1 MGEIRFGTS
10 GFGYKEWKPA
20 FYPADLPDKEFLHFY
35 ATRFNSVEIDSTFY
49 RMPNAKTIDGWIHA
63 TPEDFRF
70 TIKASQQITHRERL
84 RVPSDALEYLMG
96 SVRRLEKR
104 LGLVLFQLPPYS
116 KCDLG
121 KLAVFLGGL
130 PYGVRAAIE
139 FRNETWCVQPTF
151 DLLRAHQVALC
162 IHDSDN
168 LGTPLEVTAPYTYIR
183 LRRSHYDAAQRD
195 EWVHRI
201 REWADHGVD
210 VFAYIK
216 HEDNPDAPQIAHEWA
231 DALHVSVTPH

>member
-10 GFGYKEWKPA
+10 GFSYREWKPA
-20 FYPADLPDKEFLHFY
+20 FYPADLPDREFLHFY

-49 RMPNAKTIDGWIHA
+49 RMPNARTIDGWVHA

-70 TIKASQQITHRERL
+70 SVKASQQITHRERL

-121 KLAVFLGGL
+121 KLAVFLSAL

-151 DLLRAHQVALC
+151 DLLRSHQVALC
-162 IHDSDN
+162 IHDADN
-168 LGTPLEVTAPYTYIR
+168 LVTPLEVTAPFTYIR
-183 LRRSHYDAAQRD
+183 LRRDHYDPAQRD

-210 VFAYIK
+210 VFAYLK
-216 HEDNPDAPQIAHEWA
+216 HEDNPDAPQFATEWA
-231 DALHVSVTPH
+231 DALHVHPAHP